1 MITQPAHFC
10 KDTEGSRR
18 SCRNTLAG
26 RAEVYLASYAPSLA
40 PTQLVYFH
48 MKRTH
53 FTIED

>member
-10 KDTEGSRR
+10 KDTKGSRR
-18 SCRNTLAG
+18 SCCNTLAG